1 MAIYS
6 NYKQKLVLLG
16 DILLVFS
23 AFFLAVYIKVVAS
36 QPFSFEFIIS
46 RVNWV
51 IVLWIFFCPVVFYVF
66 ELYDESRW
74 RHNVRLLSYICF
86 AVFVTAVIIAFLSF
100 VFLPNI
106 VIGRKVI
113 SLYTLFAIPLLFCWR
128 KIFFRF
134 FLQNGTKQQKILLIG
149 ESPIIEDLKSLVPN
163 SDTGV
168 LGAIGDYS
176 ENPGT
181 ISINGSKSTQSLY
194 DLVIK
199 SQANTVVVAD
209 RLTKLPLL
217 RKQLLDLKF
226 SGVAIFD
233 APYFYEM
240 LSGKVPVAHVKD
252 SWFLFRDQGGAF
264 NPAVYRKTKKIS
276 DKLFALFGII
286 LSFPLMLLAAL
297 AIKLTSKGPVFFKQE
312 RLGQNE
318 RLFTLIKFRTM
329 VDNAEKLT
337 GPKWA
342 GENDPRITKAGKF
355 LRKSRID
362 ELPQF
367 LNVLKG
373 DMSFVGPRPIRKH
386 FADLLAKDFPYYRLR
401 FNVKPGLTGWAQVR
415 GDYAGS
421 KEGQLEKLQYDLYY
435 VQNQSILF
443 DLFIVL
449 QTVQTVLFRRGT

>member
-23 AFFLAVYIKVVAS
+23 AFFLAVYIKVVAY

-51 IVLWIFFCPVVFYVF
+51 IVLWIFLCPVIFYVF

-100 VFLPNI
+100 VFLSEI

-113 SLYTLFAIPLLFCWR
+113 SLYILFAIPLLFCWR

-163 SDTGV
+163 SDAGV
-168 LGAIGDYS
+168 LSAIGDYS

-226 SGVAIFD
+226 FRSIFRG
-233 APYFYEM
+233 FF
-240 LSGKVPVAHVKD
+240 
-252 SWFLFRDQGGAF
+252 SW
-264 NPAVYRKTKKIS
+264 
-276 DKLFALFGII
+276 
-286 LSFPLMLLAAL
+286 
-297 AIKLTSKGPVFFKQE
+297 
-312 RLGQNE
+312 
-318 RLFTLIKFRTM
+318 
-329 VDNAEKLT
+329 
-337 GPKWA
+337 
-342 GENDPRITKAGKF
+342 
-355 LRKSRID
+355 
-362 ELPQF
+362 
-367 LNVLKG
+367 
-373 DMSFVGPRPIRKH
+373 
-386 FADLLAKDFPYYRLR
+386 
-401 FNVKPGLTGWAQVR
+401 
-415 GDYAGS
+415 
-421 KEGQLEKLQYDLYY
+421 QL
-435 VQNQSILF
+435 
-443 DLFIVL
+443 
-449 QTVQTVLFRRGT
+449 